1 MIILYIIIAMWNFTS
16 LNTVS
21 NEGICIEWL
30 PNEQGHLDHNLL
42 GKFILLTTIML
53 KIAVPL

>member
-1 MIILYIIIAMWNFTS
+1 MWNFTS

-21 NEGICIEWL
+21 NNEGICIEWL
-30 PNEQGHLDHNLL
+30 PNKQGHLDHNLL
-42 GKFILLTTIML
+42 GKLILLTSFIL